1 LRWSHPNCIAIDGDG
16 IGTTTDTFE
25 ETYPVTTGTRLN
37 IQNRNGSITMV
48 PVDGDSI
55 VVRAVKRT
63 SYGKSAFDRIRIDVT
78 MGDPFTVVTTVL
90 REPARVS
97 VDYEL
102 RIPRFMLVR
111 TADTTNGS
119 IEVTG
124 VKGVME
130 LHSSNGSVT
139 TTNGTIDARLPRSTG
154 PPSTFTRPTA
164 TLPSG

>member
-25 ETYPVTTGTRLN
+25 ETYPVTTGTRFG
-37 IQNRNGSITMV
+37 IQNRNGSIHIV

-55 VVRAVKRT
+55 VVRAVNRT
-63 SYGKSAFDRIRIDVT
+63 SYGKSEFDKIRIDVT
-78 MGDPFTVVTTVL
+78 MGDPFTVVTTML

-139 TTNGTIDARLPRSTG
+139 STNGTIDARLPRSTG